1 MRVSTPILARGI
13 KHPCSRIQRRRAR
26 ATSARS
32 RSAACRLFFDSD
44 ALSQRANHLIQ
55 RQIRLLA
62 DQSENSLRVL
72 LQRRNTSSARD
83 RLRSPVAA
91 KALHPSDC
99 ETNADVKLFGRLSS
113 GSPASTKSMT
123 RTLIAPGYGPYMA
136 QTPAESMH

>member
-32 RSAACRLFFDSD
+32 RSAACRLFDSD

-91 KALHPSDC
+91 KALNPSDC
-99 ETNADVKLFGRLSS
+99 GTNADAKLFARLSS

-123 RTLIAPGYGPYMA
+123 RTLIAPGYG
-136 QTPAESMH
+136 